1 VNKHIIIKI
10 LAIVASLFV
19 NIPVYAEVNNKHAET
34 PSDYVDYVVMGK
46 SINHRQSL
54 NSELKLLNTV
64 FFAEIFPVEIDLMN
78 ISVSNGVLTGPGDA
92 SKGLNFSSARIPFLA
107 GQREMTIKALTRRF
121 PDSTYFFSFDTLAGS
136 IKNLPAT
143 FVRNEN
149 ELSNPNPIEIAL
161 FQQENKVDINAINP
175 DQDLKV
181 TWSNFDK
188 GSTDSNNIIDD
199 MIYVILGN
207 CHGEEIE
214 HSGHA
219 ISNKKALTFDKN
231 EFIIPK
237 SRLSSGQV
245 YQLEV
250 EHSNMET
257 DTNQNIEIIVTYAA
271 TTFLDFKT
279 KGENLELL
287 KCPADPYA
295 MDGGQTDR
303 IRRSN

>member
-1 VNKHIIIKI
+1 MNKLLSITT
-10 LAIVASLFV
+10 LFML
-19 NIPVYAEVNNKHAET
+19 IFFSIGLSACDDDSNNSIRK
-34 PSDYVDYVVMGK
+34 PSDHVDYVVMGK
-46 SINHRQSL
+46 SINHRQSVSAKL
-54 NSELKLLNTV
+54 NLLNTV
-64 FFAEIFPVEIDLMN
+64 FFAEIFPVKIDS
-78 ISVSNGVLTGPGDA
+78 ISTTVTNGLLTGLGDA
-92 SKGLNFSSARIPFLA
+92 RDGLNFSSARIPFLA